1 MTIRSGK
8 NGESAFHSIED
19 DGQMADAALSLG
31 ATPRSAAE
39 GAVQIGPVSRFAQTQ
54 TSRRCPVD
62 DRPHLSPRAVLGTTY
77 SALHTSCSDA

>member
-19 DGQMADAALSLG
+19 DGQMPTQLSLG

-77 SALHTSCSDA
+77 SALHTSCSPR